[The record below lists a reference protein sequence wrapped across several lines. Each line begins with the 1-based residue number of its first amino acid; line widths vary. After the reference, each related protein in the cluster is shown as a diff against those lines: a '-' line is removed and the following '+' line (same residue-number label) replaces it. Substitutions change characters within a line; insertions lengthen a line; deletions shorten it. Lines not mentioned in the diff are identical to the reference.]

1 MSDRVE
7 GFIEHLGRLAHPET
21 GDTGAMAAL
30 RRSLAFEPGTYAKS
44 FPYVEPFVFGDGW
57 SRKALYLV
65 AGLFAQH
72 QKHQPGQPFARALA
86 KVSLDR
92 SKQGRG
98 KLEERSKSLEQRFL
112 ALLDADE
119 DQIAY
124 RLRQNVRLASE
135 HPFDWVRF
143 TKDLLNWFHPD
154 RFVQVNWARDYFGG
168 LREEGKE
175 EV

>member
-1 MSDRVE
+1 MSDRME

-21 GDTGAMAAL
+21 GDPGAMAAL

-57 SRKALYLV
+57 TRKTLYLA
-65 AGLFAQH
+65 AGLFAEH
-72 QKHQPGQPFARALA
+72 QKHKPNRPFARVLA
-86 KVSLDR
+86 EV
-92 SKQGRG
+92 KQ
-98 KLEERSKSLEQRFL
+98 ERASESLEQRFL

-119 DQIAY
+119 DQVAY
-124 RLRQNVRLASE
+124 RLRQNVRLAGE
-135 HPFDWVRF
+135 QPFDWVRL

-154 RFVQVNWARDYFGG
+154 RFVQVSWARDYFGG
-168 LREEGKE
+168 LKEEGKK

>member
-7 GFIEHLGRLAHPET
+7 GFIERLGRLADPET
-21 GDTGAMAAL
+21 GDTGAMSAL

-44 FPYVEPFVFGDGW
+44 FPYVEPFVSGDGW
-57 SRKALYLV
+57 SRKALYLA
-65 AGLFAQH
+65 AGLFAEH
-72 QKHQPGQPFARALA
+72 RKHQPNRPFARLLA
-86 KVSLDR
+86 EV
-92 SKQGRG
+92 KQERG
-98 KLEERSKSLEQRFL
+98 SESLEQRFL

-154 RFVQVNWARDYFGG
+154 RFVQIHWARAYFGS
-168 LREEGKE
+168 LKEEGKE

>member
-7 GFIEHLGRLAHPET
+7 SFIRYLSRLANPET

-44 FPYVEPFVFGDGW
+44 FPHVEPFVSGNGW
-57 SRKALYLV
+57 PRKAFYLA
-65 AGLFAQH
+65 AGLFAEH
-72 QKHQPGQPFARALA
+72 KKHQPGRNFPRVIAEIKQARE
-86 KVSLDR
+86 S
-92 SKQGRG
+92 Q
-98 KLEERSKSLEQRFL
+98 SLEQRFL
-112 ALLDADE
+112 TLLDADE
-119 DQIAY
+119 DQITY

-135 HPFDWVRF
+135 RPFDWVQF

-168 LREEGKE
+168 LESEKRKKE
-175 EV
+175 V

>member
-7 GFIEHLGRLAHPET
+7 GFIEHLGRLARPET

-44 FPYVEPFVFGDGW
+44 FPYVEPFVTGDGW
-57 SRKALYLV
+57 SRKALYLT
-65 AGLFAQH
+65 AGLFAEH
-72 QKHQPGQPFARALA
+72 QKHQPGRPFARVLA
-86 KVSLDR
+86 EV
-92 SKQGRG
+92 KQARG
-98 KLEERSKSLEQRFL
+98 SESLEQRFL

-135 HPFDWVRF
+135 HPFDWVHF
-143 TKDLLNWFHPD
+143 TKDLLYWFHPD

-168 LREEGKE
+168 LKEEEKE

>member
-7 GFIEHLGRLAHPET
+7 GFIKHLGRLAHPET

-44 FPYVEPFVFGDGW
+44 FPYVEPFVFGDDW
-57 SRKALYLV
+57 SRKALYLA
-65 AGLFAQH
+65 AGLFAEH
-72 QKHQPGQPFARALA
+72 QKHQPGRPFARVLA
-86 KVSLDR
+86 GV
-92 SKQGRG
+92 KQERG
-98 KLEERSKSLEQRFL
+98 SESLEQRFL

-124 RLRQNVRLASE
+124 RLRQSVRLASE

-143 TKDLLNWFHPD
+143 TEDLLNWFHRD
-154 RFVQVNWARDYFGG
+154 RLVQVNWARAYFGG
-168 LREEGKE
+168 LKEEGKE

>member
-7 GFIEHLGRLAHPET
+7 SFIKHLSRLADPET

-44 FPYVEPFVFGDGW
+44 FPYVEPFVVETGW
-57 SRKALYLV
+57 RRKAFYLV
-65 AGLFAQH
+65 AGLFAEH
-72 QKHQPGQPFARALA
+72 KKHQPGQNFPQVLAEIKRARG
-86 KVSLDR
+86 S
-92 SKQGRG
+92 
-98 KLEERSKSLEQRFL
+98 ESLEQRFL

-119 DQIAY
+119 DQITH

-135 HPFDWVRF
+135 RPFDWVQF

-154 RFVQVNWARDYFGG
+154 RLVQVNWARDYFGG
-168 LREEGKE
+168 LESEERKKE
-175 EV
+175 V

>member
-1 MSDRVE
+1 MSDRME

-21 GDTGAMAAL
+21 GDPGAMAAL

-57 SRKALYLV
+57 TRKALYLA
-65 AGLFAQH
+65 AGLFAEH
-72 QKHQPGQPFARALA
+72 QKHKPNRPFARVLA
-86 KVSLDR
+86 EV
-92 SKQGRG
+92 KQERG
-98 KLEERSKSLEQRFL
+98 SESLEQRFL

-124 RLRQNVRLASE
+124 RLRQNVRLAGE
-135 HPFDWVRF
+135 QPFDWVRL

-154 RFVQVNWARDYFGG
+154 RFVQVSWARDYFGG
-168 LREEGKE
+168 LKEEGKK

>member
-44 FPYVEPFVFGDGW
+44 FPYVEPFVSGDGW
-57 SRKALYLV
+57 SRKALYLA
-65 AGLFAQH
+65 AGLFAEH
-72 QKHQPGQPFARALA
+72 QKRQPGRPFARVLA
-86 KVSLDR
+86 EV
-92 SKQGRG
+92 KQERG
-98 KLEERSKSLEQRFL
+98 SESLEQRFL

-135 HPFDWVRF
+135 HPFDWVQF
-143 TKDLLNWFHPD
+143 TQDLLNWFHPD
-154 RFVQVNWARDYFGG
+154 RFVQVNWARAYFGG
-168 LREEGKE
+168 LKEEGKE

>member
-7 GFIEHLGRLAHPET
+7 GFIEHLRRLAHPET

-44 FPYVEPFVFGDGW
+44 FPYVEPFVSGDGW
-57 SRKALYLV
+57 PRKALYLA
-65 AGLFAQH
+65 AGLFAEH
-72 QKHQPGQPFARALA
+72 QKHQPSRPFARVLA
-86 KVSLDR
+86 EV
-92 SKQGRG
+92 KQERG
-98 KLEERSKSLEQRFL
+98 SESLEQRFL

-124 RLRQNVRLASE
+124 RLRQNVRLVSE
-135 HPFDWVRF
+135 YPFDWVGF

-168 LREEGKE
+168 LKEEGKE